1 MIEFQILEYYWSIF
15 TFINLCIFHSYSCSI
30 HFSASKT
37 DSGPALTVKRV
48 KVDGPHKRGRFK
60 TGWSRSE
67 PEWHLDDENFT
78 KVKDTI
84 NDSERP
90 FEPN

>member
-1 MIEFQILEYYWSIF
+1 MIEFQILEYHWSIF

-30 HFSASKT
+30 HFSAGKT

-60 TGWSRSE
+60 TGRSRSE
-67 PEWHLDDENFT
+67 PEGRLDDENFT

>member
-1 MIEFQILEYYWSIF
+1 MFNPISV
-15 TFINLCIFHSYSCSI
+15 
-30 HFSASKT
+30 KKP
-37 DSGPALTVKRV
+37 DPDPALTVKRD

-60 TGWSRSE
+60 TGRSRTE
-67 PEWHLDDENFT
+67 PEGHLHDENFT